1 MFENDAISRIK
12 DIQMPDYYFDYY
24 SHLSSETTRIFEN
37 AAAAK
42 ATLFDSSAI
51 IEPKIAFDLA
61 DRVAKMHDIDIAD
74 PLRELLKIH
83 GKELSAL
90 ILSKELA
97 LGKYAL
103 PDASLEDKLDLA
115 VRVGL
120 AIVTEGVTIA
130 PLQGISEVK
139 IKKNKDGTEYLS
151 ISIAGP
157 MRSAGG
163 TESAVTMLIA
173 DHVRKAVGLAK
184 FQANSFDDETGRFIE
199 ELRIYERE
207 ASSFQFHILDEDIE
221 RVISHLPVELD
232 GVDTDPYEVVN
243 HKGMTRIK
251 TDRVRGGALR
261 VLNDGLIGRS
271 KKLLKRIE
279 LYNLDGWEWLNDL
292 KGAVQTG
299 DNQED
304 AAAKRMREVIT
315 GRSVLSM
322 PNKLGGF
329 RLRYGRAC
337 NTGFA
342 AVGIH
347 PVVAEI
353 LDHTIAVGTQ
363 IKIDLPGKGATVAF
377 VDSIDTPT
385 VRLNNGNVVK
395 IRDVKHGLEI
405 KNEIEKILH
414 LGDILI
420 TFGDFLENNAQLIPS
435 GYVEE
440 YWIEELKQRI
450 QKQESN
456 NQTLNQFLNKIPTI
470 DEALKLSLDF
480 HIPLHP
486 QYLYFWDMISSQELT
501 QLLEPTKVNE
511 TFIEYSKETKKILEK
526 LGTPHKI
533 KNEIIILEGLEAKIF
548 FNLLFREKLTI
559 SDLSVPKIIS
569 KSSRIQIRNKFSTS
583 IGVRI
588 GRPEKAAPRQMKPPT
603 HTLFP
608 VSDKGGPTRDLLKAS
623 RKEIFFANI
632 LNRYCTQCNQP
643 SIGIRCSICGTKTSI
658 IYRCSNC
665 RDTLNEPF
673 CEKCKRK
680 APAHSHQAFPLKDR
694 LLLAQ
699 EKMGLRAK
707 EPFKGVKILINQDKI
722 AEPLEK
728 GLVRQN
734 FGLTTFKDG
743 TVRCDATNSP
753 LTQFKPSW
761 IGTSIE
767 KLKEFGYSHDI
778 DGKPLESI
786 NQIIE
791 IRMQDVI
798 IPNEIG
804 KYLVNACKYIDV
816 LLEKFYGKSSF
827 YNVKN
832 IEDLLGHLVIGLAP
846 HTSVGIVGRIIGY
859 TETHVCFATPNWHS
873 AKRRDADGDADSI
886 MLLMDSLLNF
896 SRQFLSD
903 RIGGL
908 MDAPLLIQPLVLP
921 HESQP
926 QAHNL
931 EVTKLLPLEF
941 FESTLQ
947 QVKASSV
954 KSVEIVESRIETE
967 RQFYDYFFTHSTSS
981 LTTSKSRSAYSTL
994 GSMLDKFDM
1003 QVKNAELINVVNPS
1017 EIVSN
1022 VISTHLVPDL
1032 MGNLRAYARQSFR
1045 CTACGKSY
1053 RRMPLIQTCTC
1064 SHKLIATITRG
1075 SVEKYLKLAKR
1086 LVEKYDVGAY
1096 QRGRIHAL
1104 SDEIELVF
1112 GKSKGDQQLLT
1123 DYS

>member
-1 MFENDAISRIK
+1 MSENDAISRIK

-130 PLQGISEVK
+130 PLQGINEVK

-456 NQTLNQFLNKIPTI
+456 NQILNQFLNKIPTI

-480 HIPLHP
+480 HISLHP

-511 TFIEYSKETKKILEK
+511 TSIEYSKETKKILEK

-548 FNLLFREKLTI
+548 FNLLFREKPTI

-569 KSSRIQIRNKFSTS
+569 KSSGIQIRNKFSTS

-608 VSDKGGPTRDLLKAS
+608 ISDKGGPTRDLLKAS

-658 IYRCSNC
+658 TYRCSNC
-665 RDTLNEPF
+665 RDTLSEPF

-680 APAHSHQAFPLKDR
+680 APAHSHQAFPLKAR

-707 EPFKGVKILINQDKI
+707 EPFKGVKVLINQDKI

-786 NQIIE
+786 DQTIE

-816 LLEKFYGKSSF
+816 LLKKFYGKSSF